1 MLNLT
6 KIVGARL
13 ESDPT
18 NVTIAHDL
26 YQLSAELMKTDLDNA
41 LIWLRKLIRHCEH
54 VIPTIAGADL
64 ACAKKFVELHKGA
77 LLAAAPYLSLIH
89 I

>member
-41 LIWLRKLIRHCEH
+41 LIW
-54 VIPTIAGADL
+54 
-64 ACAKKFVELHKGA
+64 
-77 LLAAAPYLSLIH
+77 
-89 I
+89 